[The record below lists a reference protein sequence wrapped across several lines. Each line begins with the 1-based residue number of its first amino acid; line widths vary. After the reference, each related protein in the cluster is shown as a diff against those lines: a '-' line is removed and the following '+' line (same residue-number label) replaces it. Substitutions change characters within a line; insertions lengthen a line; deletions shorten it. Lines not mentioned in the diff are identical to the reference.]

1 MYPGNNRQPVMA
13 VAMATCR
20 GLGGRGHAVLWHS
33 VKWEEHWG
41 GGLYIYYIMN
51 QRGERQR
58 MNG

>member
-41 GGLYIYYIMN
+41 GVLYIYIIS
-51 QRGERQR
+51 
-58 MNG
+58 